1 ILKLQSLNL
10 YIIPYLAEKKPTNT
24 ATITHNRL
32 PSTQHP
38 APSTQHHKVKYTI
51 GAKIF
56 ILFLILALTASI
68 AALLH
73 VTVGY

>member
-1 ILKLQSLNL
+1 M
-10 YIIPYLAEKKPTNT
+10 
-24 ATITHNRL
+24 

-38 APSTQHHKVKYTI
+38 APSTQHPKVKYTI

-56 ILFLILALTASI
+56 ILFLILALTVSI